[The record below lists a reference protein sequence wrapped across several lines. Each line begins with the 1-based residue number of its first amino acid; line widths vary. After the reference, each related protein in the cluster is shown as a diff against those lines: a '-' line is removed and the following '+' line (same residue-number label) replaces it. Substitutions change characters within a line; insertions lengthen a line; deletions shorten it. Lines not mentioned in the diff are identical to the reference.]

1 MVAQPA
7 IPDFQPRNQ
16 KFFVVALATC
26 KPHAVINELIGIIAF
41 AGCKNGNVSMIMLD
55 FYLEIRIVTMNIR
68 IKTKLDFDVPN
79 SH

>member
-1 MVAQPA
+1 
-7 IPDFQPRNQ
+7 
-16 KFFVVALATC
+16 VALATR
-26 KPHAVINELIGIIAF
+26 KPHAMINKLIGIVAS
-41 AGCKNGNVSMIMLD
+41 AGCKNGNVSVIMLD